1 MINSITSTATARNSN
16 GIIYLIR
23 AHISISNT
31 ARTCHAYAH
40 THTRAHTTH
49 FSFFFLHCKARVCAR
64 VNIIYIINAFARP
77 GWPNQSGHHRRTTTD
92 RHSLESFEQKCAHE
106 IAPLQRHQ
114 CLHKHLSIFFL
125 HRARA
130 RTQPTHARGMSIIC
144 LCSPLASQ
152 SPCRC
157 CCCCMAP
164 HTWLGI

>member
-1 MINSITSTATARNSN
+1 MGLFISYAHTFPSRTPHALATHT
-16 GIIYLIR
+16 L
-23 AHISISNT
+23 T
-31 ARTCHAYAH
+31 H
-40 THTRAHTTH
+40 THTRTH
-49 FSFFFLHCKARVCAR
+49 DSFLLLLFFALQGSFERVCAR
-64 VNIIYIINAFARP
+64 VNRIYIINAFARP

-92 RHSLESFEQKCAHE
+92 RHSLQSFEQKCAHE

-125 HRARA
+125 HRVHA

-152 SPCRC
+152 SPCRY